1 MEGKRGSECLLK
13 PVSNIDFN
21 PELII
26 MLSIVKKALIRITV
40 GTSLGLGTFSIP
52 QFQNQQTAIVVHAS
66 SRSAALHSA
75 YFFARSEHMSKR
87 AVYHQLIS
95 KYGEGF
101 SKHTASYAV
110 RHLRGISWNR
120 NALKSARFY
129 RHSEHLS
136 NYAIYHQLISSYGD
150 MFTKSQARYAIHH
163 L

>member
-1 MEGKRGSECLLK
+1 MLNNLK
-13 PVSNIDFN
+13 
-21 PELII
+21 
-26 MLSIVKKALIRITV
+26 KTLIRVTV
-40 GTSLGLGTFSIP
+40 GLSLGMGAFVMP
-52 QFQNQQTAIVVHAS
+52 QFQSQQTAIIVHAS

-75 YFFARSEHMSKR
+75 YYFARSEHMSKR

-101 SKHTASYAV
+101 SKHAASYAV
-110 RHLRGISWNR
+110 RHLHGISWNR

-150 MFTKSQARYAIHH
+150 MFTKSQARYAIRH